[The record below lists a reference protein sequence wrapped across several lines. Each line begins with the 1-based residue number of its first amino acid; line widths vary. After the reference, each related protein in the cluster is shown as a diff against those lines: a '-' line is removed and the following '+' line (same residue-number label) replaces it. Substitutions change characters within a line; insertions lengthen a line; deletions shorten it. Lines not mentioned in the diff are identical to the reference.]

1 MTSIKV
7 CSGFRHWSTV
17 CFVFPMGFLCVFLF
31 CFVFNCPFQAPELSV
46 FNLEIHWWFMKQVP
60 RKSYKFFVRYG
71 IFFFF
76 YPQSLRVAVLKVV
89 SKAALRSLFTVLQL
103 LCWLLL
109 LWLSNKSLV
118 PWKPLSCLLFS
129 HFHLLPLKSYTVLLI
144 TSAWYCNLIT
154 H

>member
-1 MTSIKV
+1 MLCVSY
-7 CSGFRHWSTV
+7 GFFV
-17 CFVFPMGFLCVFLF
+17 CF
-31 CFVFNCPFQAPELSV
+31 
-46 FNLEIHWWFMKQVP
+46 
-60 RKSYKFFVRYG
+60 FFVLFLTAPFKLLSLVSLTLKYTDDLWNRCQENPTSSLWG
-71 IFFFF
+71 MESFFFF

-103 LCWLLL
+103 LCLLLL